1 MYYVYWISALNHTD
15 PFTEGYI
22 GLSNQPKKRLKAHT
36 TDTASVG
43 NKEVREFVNEF
54 GLNAIKH
61 TILHEYADLQS
72 AQNKE
77 LEYRPNAKIGWNITK
92 GGGITPD
99 CTGRKHSPETIAKIT
114 SKNKETKSQR
124 NYVSHFKG
132 KTGRWSDEQK
142 QKIGSYHKGK
152 TISEAHKQAVKDKN
166 SGFNNSKSNNIIIT
180 DTVTG
185 ITKQYGSMLIA
196 SKELNVNYSAIRS
209 AWQNKREMVYKRY
222 KIHY

>member
-1 MYYVYWISALNHTD
+1 MAKRITEEMMIKADGQRIGGDSDYWVYLTNLNAYNEGALLGTYLHFPFDRDDLNQAFQQIYVGS
-15 PFTEGYI
+15 
-22 GLSNQPKKRLKAHT
+22 
-36 TDTASVG
+36 
-43 NKEVREFVNEF
+43 EFVDEF

-61 TILHEYADLQS
+61 TILHEYVDLQS

-124 NYVSHFKG
+124 KYVSHFKG

-152 TISEAHKQAVKDKN
+152 TISKAHKQAVKDKN
-166 SGFNNSKSNNIIIT
+166 SGFNNSKSNKMYKYSVFYPK
-180 DTVTG
+180 TV
-185 ITKQYGSMLIA
+185 
-196 SKELNVNYSAIRS
+196 
-209 AWQNKREMVYKRY
+209 
-222 KIHY
+222 